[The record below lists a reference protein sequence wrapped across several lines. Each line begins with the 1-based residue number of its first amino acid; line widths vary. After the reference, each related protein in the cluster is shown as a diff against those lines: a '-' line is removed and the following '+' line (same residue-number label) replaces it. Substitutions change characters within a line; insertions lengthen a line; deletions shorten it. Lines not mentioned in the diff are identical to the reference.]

1 MYKLFVTVFVVAV
14 AHENPSFRPTFTQHQ
29 TMKVA
34 REIEKRDED
43 IFAKAI
49 EYALFAPFVGTPEWK
64 DLLRDEE
71 LKFQAKLHRLA
82 NSLKIIQEE
91 KATEYE
97 ALLYLHTASLT
108 APLKEE
114 WVRIYKYLF
123 KKFCPD
129 KLPEN
134 IAKDFPDELNEY
146 EQKLLDDLR
155 KRIFKVQIKHLNEKR
170 KQEQKQENEKRNQ
183 KKNPHEQLDL
193 SHFGAV
199 T

>member
-1 MYKLFVTVFVVAV
+1 
-14 AHENPSFRPTFTQHQ
+14 
-29 TMKVA
+29 MKVA
-34 REIEKRDED
+34 RED

-49 EYALFAPFVGTPEWK
+49 EYALFAPLVGWQ
-64 DLLRDEE
+64 DLLKDEE
-71 LKFQAKLHRLA
+71 LQFQAKLHRLA

-97 ALLYLHTASLT
+97 ALLYLHTTSLT

-123 KKFCPD
+123 KKFYPN

-146 EQKLLDDLR
+146 ERRLLDDLR
-155 KRIFKVQIKHLNEKR
+155 RRIFKVQIQHLNEK
-170 KQEQKQENEKRNQ
+170 KKR
-183 KKNPHEQLDL
+183 DR
-193 SHFGAV
+193 V
-199 T
+199 

>member
-1 MYKLFVTVFVVAV
+1 
-14 AHENPSFRPTFTQHQ
+14 
-29 TMKVA
+29 MKVA
-34 REIEKRDED
+34 REIKKRDED
-43 IFAKAI
+43 IFVRAV

-114 WVRIYKYLF
+114 WIRIYKYLF
-123 KKFCPD
+123 KKFYSN

-146 EQKLLDDLR
+146 ERKLLDDLR
-155 KRIFKVQIKHLNEKR
+155 RKIFRVQIQHLNEKR
-170 KQEQKQENEKRNQ
+170 KREQRQEKEERNQ
-183 KKNPHEQLDL
+183 KKDSHEQLDL
-193 SHFGAV
+193 SYFGV
-199 T
+199 